1 MYHVILAGG
10 SGTRFWPMSTHEN
23 PKQFLKIVDD
33 LSLIKTTYNRL
44 LKISSEDKIFI
55 ITSKKYVDKIN
66 DEINSANII
75 VEPSPKNTAPAIYLA
90 AKHIFS
96 INNNAKLAF
105 YPSDHYIKDENN
117 FYKTIEHINKYLD
130 INNNAILSIGI
141 QPNYPATGY
150 GYISYNEEIN
160 PYKNIYKV
168 DLFTEKPNSIQA
180 EELIQK
186 KSNLWNAGM
195 FFFYANTIIK
205 EIEKYNFE
213 FKNNNNIDT
222 DWDNYPNIS
231 IDYAVMEKTDNCY
244 CIRGD
249 FIWSDVGSWKTLYE
263 LLDKNSDL
271 NVISGNA
278 VLHNSKN
285 NLIISP
291 NKLTAVVGLDN
302 IAVINIDN
310 TTLVI
315 SLDKS
320 DELKE
325 LVNLLSNNK
334 NY

>member
-1 MYHVILAGG
+1 
-10 SGTRFWPMSTHEN
+10 
-23 PKQFLKIVDD
+23 
-33 LSLIKTTYNRL
+33 
-44 LKISSEDKIFI
+44 
-55 ITSKKYVDKIN
+55 
-66 DEINSANII
+66 
-75 VEPSPKNTAPAIYLA
+75 
-90 AKHIFS
+90 
-96 INNNAKLAF
+96 
-105 YPSDHYIKDENN
+105 
-117 FYKTIEHINKYLD
+117 
-130 INNNAILSIGI
+130 
-141 QPNYPATGY
+141 
-150 GYISYNEEIN
+150 
-160 PYKNIYKV
+160 
-168 DLFTEKPNSIQA
+168 
-180 EELIQK
+180 
-186 KSNLWNAGM
+186 M
-195 FFFYANTIIK
+195 FFFYPDTIVK

-213 FKNNNNIDT
+213 FQNNNNIDT

-244 CIRGD
+244 CIGGD
-249 FIWSDVGSWKTLYE
+249 FIWSDVGSWKTLYD

-271 NVISGNA
+271 NVLSGNT

-315 SLDKS
+315 NLDKS

>member
-10 SGTRFWPMSTHEN
+10 SGTRFWPMSTDEN
-23 PKQFLKIVDD
+23 PKQFLKIVDN

-44 LKISSEDKIFI
+44 LKISSEEKIFI

-90 AKHIFS
+90 AKNIFS
-96 INNNAKLAF
+96 FDNNAKLAF

-130 INNNAILSIGI
+130 KNNNAILSIGI

-160 PYKNIYKV
+160 PYENIYKV
-168 DLFTEKPNSIQA
+168 DLFTEKPNNIKA
-180 EELIQK
+180 EGLIQK

-195 FFFYANTIIK
+195 FFFYADTIIK

-213 FKNNNNIDT
+213 FQNNNNIDT
-222 DWDNYPNIS
+222 EWDNYPNIS

-315 SLDKS
+315 NLDKS